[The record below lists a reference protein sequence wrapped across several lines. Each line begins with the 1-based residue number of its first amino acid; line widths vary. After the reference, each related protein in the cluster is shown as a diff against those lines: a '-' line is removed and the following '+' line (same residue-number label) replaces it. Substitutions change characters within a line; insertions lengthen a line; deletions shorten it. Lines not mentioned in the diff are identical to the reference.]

1 MLIFTS
7 IVAIQIFLNCQ
18 KQDYISPNLFFSS
31 ITSPNY
37 RSLIVSVT
45 VWDKL
50 LFTGFTTDVARKFD
64 SFIVQKNLTGLIK
77 PDFFMSIYLFYFI
90 VLYSILSKV

>member
-1 MLIFTS
+1 MATYDT
-7 IVAIQIFLNCQ
+7 LN
-18 KQDYISPNLFFSS
+18 
-31 ITSPNY
+31 
-37 RSLIVSVT
+37 
-45 VWDKL
+45 
-50 LFTGFTTDVARKFD
+50 ARKFD